1 MKIGILADT
10 HITINDDPKKIELLI
25 SQLNQIFNDVDEIIH
40 AGDLCEK
47 FFLDE
52 LNKIAPTKC
61 VKGNL
66 DKIEDLEDF
75 IKFSVGCYNIGV
87 IHQLPQNLE
96 DFIRKHDLNV
106 LIHGHDHQPIIEGT
120 SYNTLLLNPGS
131 PTKPKAPPPK
141 AGFEPPIARPSV
153 LILNIDEN
161 DIISTF
167 IINLDS
173 IKNQIS

>member
-10 HITINDDPKKIELLI
+10 HITIKDDSKKIELLI
-25 SQLNQIFNDVDEIIH
+25 SQLKQIFKDVDEIIH

-47 FFLDE
+47 FFLEE

-75 IKFSVGCYNIGV
+75 IRFSVGRYNIGV

-96 DFIRKHDLNV
+96 GFIRKHNLNI

-141 AGFEPPIARPSV
+141 PGFKPPIARPSV
-153 LILNIDEN
+153 LILKIDED
-161 DIISTF
+161 DIIS
-167 IINLDS
+167 L
-173 IKNQIS
+173 